1 MTDADTRQSIL
12 LVDDDQFLL
21 DLYARKF
28 EMNGFAAV
36 RAGSAIEALEK
47 LRGGLTPVAIVFDII
62 MPEMDGYGF
71 LTALKK
77 DNIAPDAIKIAL
89 SNETEDG
96 GVDRARE
103 LGADG
108 YIAKASSVPSET
120 VESVIKVMSDLRDA
134 KK

>member
-1 MTDADTRQSIL
+1 MADTPAAQKVL

-28 EMNGFAAV
+28 EMNGFDPVKAN
-36 RAGSAIEALEK
+36 SALEALEH
-47 LRGGLTPVAIVFDII
+47 LRTGLSPVAIVFDII

-71 LTALKK
+71 LETLGKERL
-77 DNIAPDAIKIAL
+77 APGAIKIAL

-96 GVDRARE
+96 GVDRARA
-103 LGADG
+103 LGAAG

-120 VESVIKVMSDLRDA
+120 VQSVLSIMSELQST
-134 KK
+134 KQ